1 MDNNRKFFI
10 FAMKKC
16 YFIKNPRILTRN
28 IYKTGLKSIIV
39 ASTILINLIFT
50 AIISIMAYLKY
61 LSAKKDIY
69 KYFAIGFSLFSIP
82 FIMSVLRILF
92 YGRSEVDLIINIIG
106 YIAIIY
112 GLMNR

>member
-1 MDNNRKFFI
+1 M
-10 FAMKKC
+10 
-16 YFIKNPRILTRN
+16 
-28 IYKTGLKSIIV
+28 

-50 AIISIMAYLKY
+50 AIIAIMSYLKY

-69 KYFAIGFSLFSIP
+69 KSFAIGFALFSVP
-82 FIMSVLRILF
+82 YLLSVLRISF

-106 YIAIIY
+106 YIAIMY

>member
-1 MDNNRKFFI
+1 MT
-10 FAMKKC
+10 
-16 YFIKNPRILTRN
+16 LSTN
-28 IYKTGLKSIIV
+28 IYITLDISNVV

-50 AIISIMAYLKY
+50 AMISIMAYLKY

-69 KYFAIGFSLFSIP
+69 KYFAIGFALFSIP

-92 YGRSEVDLIINIIG
+92 YGRSEIDLIINIIG

>member
-1 MDNNRKFFI
+1 LKLL
-10 FAMKKC
+10 K
-16 YFIKNPRILTRN
+16 IKRLSTN
-28 IYKTGLKSIIV
+28 IYIILDISIIV

-69 KYFAIGFSLFSIP
+69 KYFAIGFALFSIP
-82 FIMSVLRILF
+82 YLFTVLRISF